1 MASVT
6 TTVTE
11 LPESRVRVQAQ
22 VAPEEVERSVA
33 QAAKRLGGSLRIPGF
48 RAGKVPPPVIIQQ
61 VGREAVLD
69 EAVRDSIGRWY
80 AAAVD
85 DAHITPVGEPD
96 LDLGDL
102 PGRGEPLEFSIEI
115 AVRPKAT
122 LGDYRGIEVG
132 RREPEV
138 DDARVD
144 EELDRMRERT
154 AKTESVDRAAAQ
166 GDFVVMDF
174 AGSVGGEAFE
184 GGTARDQLVELGSG
198 RLIPGFEDQLV
209 GASAGDERTVS
220 VTFPADYGAEQLA
233 GKDAE
238 FAVTV
243 KDVKERRL
251 PPLDEDFALEQG
263 FDTVEELRADVRE
276 RLAHAEEHQVE
287 QEFREAVLDAVV
299 EQATV
304 DVPEPLVEARA
315 RELLDQMLHQL
326 SHQGISREMYFRISG
341 RTEDEV
347 LEQGKAD
354 AATALRREAV
364 LAAVAEAEG
373 IEPTDDEVL
382 EHVGPAAQREGIKP
396 KKLLDRL
403 RSSGQ
408 LDGIREDLAQRRA
421 LDVLV
426 EAASP
431 IPAATAA
438 ARGKLW
444 TPDKD
449 APAEAGGA
457 LWTPES

>member
-251 PPLDEDFALEQG
+251 PEVGEDFAVEQG